1 MNVGESVVLVRR
13 VDGFDEGT
21 RGRIKDMNAD
31 RVVVECKV
39 QERSAVV
46 LTHTWDVLPN
56 RLWERLMRR
65 RTSVKKRLKS
75 TAGTSTRS
83 VTSRG

>member
-39 QERSAVV
+39 RERSAVV

-65 RTSVKKRLKS
+65 RTKLV
-75 TAGTSTRS
+75 
-83 VTSRG
+83 